1 MDFAI
6 IEHLKEIKALI
17 LERKQD
23 KWLTIKDVAQY
34 TNLSKSTIMR
44 CIRKGQLKVSNKTGK
59 LLFKRSNVDK
69 WLK

>member
-44 CIRKGQLKVSNKTGK
+44 CIRKGQLKVSNKTGE
-59 LLFKRSNVDK
+59 LLFKRSDVDK

>member
-44 CIRKGQLKVSNKTGK
+44 CIRKGQLKVSNKIGK
-59 LLFKRSNVDK
+59 LLFKRSDVDK

>member
-44 CIRKGQLKVSNKTGK
+44 CIKKGQLTVSNKIGK
-59 LLFKRSNVDK
+59 LLFKRSDVDK